1 MRHSNSASNPT
12 PQQDAK
18 PTFIKGLLQSFCVC
32 AVLVLASLTLPPA
45 AAQTQTTPPA
55 KRAATPQAGKK
66 GPATAAKPA
75 AKKPKADDMAWLQ
88 DAVKDPDL
96 MKEVNHLSE
105 RLLAET
111 HYPTPRTQS
120 ALLAR
125 LPQSTALYGAVP
137 NFGPQIHQAVQIFHE
152 ELQTSTP
159 LRSFLEKNKLLD
171 GEAKFEDGVQMFFD
185 FSEYLGDEFVV
196 IGEVNGK
203 EPSFALVAS
212 IKKPGVKAFLENMDR
227 HLSGTTNS
235 HLQILEPQQ
244 LASATDSGKTEPV
257 VLVRP
262 DVLVLGFKLA
272 SLRDLNAQLDQGGAT
287 FASSGLG
294 KRLAKSYEA
303 GTTTIFGADLQK
315 LFTLIPSTQ
324 MQASMMLDKTGFGD
338 AQYAIMASNMQGKSS
353 TSNMELLFSGPRH
366 GVASWLASPA
376 ALGSLDF
383 VPAKSSLAEVFRLKN
398 PAQMLDDII
407 EIAGPQASA
416 MLPQMEAKMNIN
428 LKQDL
433 LSKLTGEIGLQF
445 DVSPLA
451 AAASGGKNNATPNF
465 TVLVGVSDPT
475 GLQQTI
481 KRLLAQ
487 APMQSG
493 ERQTDNIT
501 LNTLTIP
508 GARGNTQ
515 EVNYFFLDGYLVVA
529 TSREGAESALRAH
542 RDGSSMAKS
551 GKLGKAGA
559 PVASSVI
566 YQNLGSFLSMMGAQ
580 APPEIRQLLSKSL
593 DTSEPSANV
602 FYAYADENRIR
613 ATTNSVAS
621 TDASIA
627 LIGAAIA
634 IPNLLRLR
642 NGGRMN
648 PRREALCAPSTRP
661 RSPINLPI
669 PVTVTRPAWPR
680 WDRLLGSD
688 CSDNEDITAAHA
700 CLLDGVLGNASC
712 TSGKWCTK
720 NGYRYSVRGI
730 CGQTSCRGYVVTAT
744 PVSTGTGTK
753 SFCSVND
760 TVVRTQTGAPLE
772 TPLTV
777 AECKA
782 WRPIQ

>member
-1 MRHSNSASNPT
+1 
-12 PQQDAK
+12 
-18 PTFIKGLLQSFCVC
+18 
-32 AVLVLASLTLPPA
+32 
-45 AAQTQTTPPA
+45 
-55 KRAATPQAGKK
+55 
-66 GPATAAKPA
+66 
-75 AKKPKADDMAWLQ
+75 MAWLQ

-105 RLLAET
+105 RLLAEA
-111 HYPTPRTQS
+111 HYPTPRRQS

-152 ELQTSTP
+152 ELQTSAP

-203 EPSFALVAS
+203 EPSFAVVAS

-262 DVLVLGFKLA
+262 DVMVVGFKLA

-493 ERQTDNIT
+493 ERQSDNIT

-508 GARGNTQ
+508 GAGGNTQ

-566 YQNLGSFLSMMGAQ
+566 YQNVGSFLSMMGAQ
-580 APPEIRQLLSKSL
+580 APPEIRQLLSKAL
-593 DTSEPSANV
+593 DTSEPAANV
-602 FYAYADENRIR
+602 LYAYAEENRIR

-627 LIGAAIA
+627 LIVAAIA
-634 IPNLLRLR
+634 IPNLLRSQSAA
-642 NGGRMN
+642 N
-648 PRREALCAPSTRP
+648 EAAAGATVRTVNTAEVTYSTVYPNKGYAPSLAAMGP
-661 RSPINLPI
+661 G
-669 PVTVTRPAWPR
+669 A
-680 WDRLLGSD
+680 GSN
-688 CSDNEDITAAHA
+688 CSNNKDITAAHA
-700 CLLDGVLGNASC
+700 CLLNGVVGNASC
-712 TSGKWCTK
+712 VAGKWCEK

-730 CGQTSCRGYVVTAT
+730 CTQTSCRGYVVTAT

-760 TVVRTQTGAPLE
+760 AVVRTQTGAPLE
-772 TPLTV
+772 TPLTA

>member
-1 MRHSNSASNPT
+1 MGDKEEMRHSNSASNPT

-152 ELQTSTP
+152 ELQTSAP

-203 EPSFALVAS
+203 EPSFAVVAS

-244 LASATDSGKTEPV
+244 LASAKDSGKTEPV

-262 DVLVLGFKLA
+262 DVMVLGFNLA

-315 LFTLIPSTQ
+315 FFTLIPSTQ

-338 AQYAIMASNMQGKSS
+338 AQYAIMDSNMQGKSS

-445 DVSPLA
+445 DISPLA

-487 APMQSG
+487 APMESG

-508 GARGNTQ
+508 GAGGNTQ

-566 YQNLGSFLSMMGAQ
+566 YQNVGSFLSMMGAQ
-580 APPEIRQLLSKSL
+580 APPEIRQLLSKAL

-602 FYAYADENRIR
+602 FYAYAEENRIR

-634 IPNLLRLR
+634 IPNLLRSRIAANESAAAATVRTVNTAELTYSTAY
-642 NGGRMN
+642 
-648 PRREALCAPSTRP
+648 PRKGYASTLAAMGP
-661 RSPINLPI
+661 G
-669 PVTVTRPAWPR
+669 A
-680 WDRLLGSD
+680 GD
-688 CSDNEDITAAHA
+688 CSGSNISATHA
-700 CLLDGVLGNASC
+700 CLLNEVVGNASC
-712 TSGKWCTK
+712 IAGKWCKRMVIATVFAA
-720 NGYRYSVRGI
+720 SVRRRHAGVMWSRPLRSA
-730 CGQTSCRGYVVTAT
+730 QAPEPRA
-744 PVSTGTGTK
+744 
-753 SFCSVND
+753 SV
-760 TVVRTQTGAPLE
+760 R
-772 TPLTV
+772 
-777 AECKA
+777 
-782 WRPIQ
+782 

>member
-1 MRHSNSASNPT
+1 MPRANN
-12 PQQDAK
+12 
-18 PTFIKGLLQSFCVC
+18 
-32 AVLVLASLTLPPA
+32 VLAKTMRTNGWIAVIATLLLTVSAGAAQAPAKTPARGAQSRGARPPA
-45 AAQTQTTPPA
+45 AA
-55 KRAATPQAGKK
+55 GKN
-66 GPATAAKPA
+66 TVAAKS
-75 AKKPKADDMAWLQ
+75 KSDDFAWLEE
-88 DAVKDPDL
+88 ALKDPDL
-96 MKEVNHLSE
+96 MNAVNHLTQ
-105 RLLAET
+105 RLAKEVQ
-111 HYPTPRTQS
+111 YPVSRTQS
-120 ALLAR
+120 NLLAR

-152 ELQTSTP
+152 ELQTSAP
-159 LRSFLEKNKLLD
+159 LRSFFEKNKLLD

-203 EPSFALVAS
+203 EPSFAVVAS

-262 DVLVLGFKLA
+262 DVMVLGFKLA

-315 LFTLIPSTQ
+315 FFTLIPNTQ

-338 AQYAIMASNMQGKSS
+338 AQYAIMDSNMQGKSS

-407 EIAGPQASA
+407 EIAGPQAFA

-508 GARGNTQ
+508 GAGGNTQ
-515 EVNYFFLDGYLVVA
+515 EVNYFILDGYLVVA

-566 YQNLGSFLSMMGAQ
+566 YQNVGSFLSMMGAQ

-593 DTSEPSANV
+593 DTSESVANV

-634 IPNLLRLR
+634 IPNLLRSRIAANESAAAATVRTVNTAEVSYSATYLKK
-642 NGGRMN
+642 GY
-648 PRREALCAPSTRP
+648 APSLAAMGP
-661 RSPINLPI
+661 G
-669 PVTVTRPAWPR
+669 A
-680 WDRLLGSD
+680 GD
-688 CSDNEDITAAHA
+688 CSGSNISATHA
-700 CLLDGVLGNASC
+700 CLLNEVVGNATC
-712 TSGKWCTK
+712 IAGKWCEK
-720 NGYRYSVRGI
+720 SGYRFSVRGV
-730 CGQTSCRGYVVTAT
+730 CQQASCRGYVVTAT
-744 PVSTGTGTK
+744 PISDASGSK
-753 SFCSVND
+753 SFCSITD
-760 TVVRTQTGAPLE
+760 AVVRSKPGVVTAPL
-772 TPLTV
+772 TM

-782 WRPIQ
+782 WAPIH

>member
-1 MRHSNSASNPT
+1 M
-12 PQQDAK
+12 
-18 PTFIKGLLQSFCVC
+18 
-32 AVLVLASLTLPPA
+32 
-45 AAQTQTTPPA
+45 
-55 KRAATPQAGKK
+55 
-66 GPATAAKPA
+66 
-75 AKKPKADDMAWLQ
+75 
-88 DAVKDPDL
+88 
-96 MKEVNHLSE
+96 
-105 RLLAET
+105 
-111 HYPTPRTQS
+111 
-120 ALLAR
+120 
-125 LPQSTALYGAVP
+125 
-137 NFGPQIHQAVQIFHE
+137 
-152 ELQTSTP
+152 
-159 LRSFLEKNKLLD
+159 
-171 GEAKFEDGVQMFFD
+171 
-185 FSEYLGDEFVV
+185 
-196 IGEVNGK
+196 
-203 EPSFALVAS
+203 
-212 IKKPGVKAFLENMDR
+212 
-227 HLSGTTNS
+227 
-235 HLQILEPQQ
+235 
-244 LASATDSGKTEPV
+244 
-257 VLVRP
+257 LVRP
-262 DVLVLGFKLA
+262 DVLVLGFNWLPCA
-272 SLRDLNAQLDQGGAT
+272 ISMRSLTQGGAT

-315 LFTLIPSTQ
+315 FFTLIPSTQ
-324 MQASMMLDKTGFGD
+324 TQASMMLDKTGFGD
-338 AQYAIMASNMQGKSS
+338 AQYAIMDSNMQGKSS

-407 EIAGPQASA
+407 EIAGPQAFA

-508 GARGNTQ
+508 GAGGNTQ

-566 YQNLGSFLSMMGAQ
+566 YQNVGSFLSMMGAQ
-580 APPEIRQLLSKSL
+580 APPEIRQLLSKAL

-621 TDASIA
+621 TDAEHCPDR
-627 LIGAAIA
+627 GGDRDPQPAAIT
-634 IPNLLRLR
+634 N
-642 NGGRMN
+642 
-648 PRREALCAPSTRP
+648 
-661 RSPINLPI
+661 
-669 PVTVTRPAWPR
+669 
-680 WDRLLGSD
+680 
-688 CSDNEDITAAHA
+688 CS
-700 CLLDGVLGNASC
+700 
-712 TSGKWCTK
+712 
-720 NGYRYSVRGI
+720 
-730 CGQTSCRGYVVTAT
+730 Q
-744 PVSTGTGTK
+744 
-753 SFCSVND
+753 
-760 TVVRTQTGAPLE
+760 
-772 TPLTV
+772 
-777 AECKA
+777 
-782 WRPIQ
+782 